1 MKLLHA
7 ADLHL
12 DSAFAGLS
20 DREAALCREE
30 SRTTVRRLVDWGND
44 HGADVMLLAGD
55 LFDSDRL
62 YSQTAQTLALA
73 TMIFT
78 PPAAAMTPWPGRKMC
93 IFSPPRRPGR

>member
-30 SRTTVRRLVDWGND
+30 SRTR
-44 HGADVMLLAGD
+44 
-55 LFDSDRL
+55 
-62 YSQTAQTLALA
+62 
-73 TMIFT
+73 
-78 PPAAAMTPWPGRKMC
+78 PE
-93 IFSPPRRPGR
+93 RRPPLDAACPAFSTKPNSSSRPSS